1 VGGASGDGS
10 FVENVTSSAV
20 NGCYASPMCILCV
33 EFEKGR
39 MTAKEARRALGEMVP
54 KVGAEHAKEV
64 ERVLREAEKKAGASS
79 RSP

>member
-1 VGGASGDGS
+1 
-10 FVENVTSSAV
+10 
-20 NGCYASPMCILCV
+20 MCILCV